1 MGWRE
6 HLSLHPMNSQRFRIF
21 FLLKKL
27 KLLCLI
33 SCQEPLPPSP
43 CNYKKSNLCFIQGSD
58 SFGCWLFLNK
68 HDKSNTLTSP
78 GVIFQNGDPAERNEM
93 FSQVYFM
100 QIYIQTNYIS
110 IRICSNSITNYTYTS
125 IKYIWQFNR
134 FWQINISE
142 LTTTPEG
149 PCNFK

>member
-1 MGWRE
+1 MPRT
-6 HLSLHPMNSQRFRIF
+6 P
-21 FLLKKL
+21 
-27 KLLCLI
+27 
-33 SCQEPLPPSP
+33 PPSP

-100 QIYIQTNYIS
+100 QIYIQTNYMF
-110 IRICSNSITNYTYTS
+110 
-125 IKYIWQFNR
+125 QFN
-134 FWQINISE
+134 NE
-142 LTTTPEG
+142 LYIHIHKIYLTI
-149 PCNFK
+149 KHID